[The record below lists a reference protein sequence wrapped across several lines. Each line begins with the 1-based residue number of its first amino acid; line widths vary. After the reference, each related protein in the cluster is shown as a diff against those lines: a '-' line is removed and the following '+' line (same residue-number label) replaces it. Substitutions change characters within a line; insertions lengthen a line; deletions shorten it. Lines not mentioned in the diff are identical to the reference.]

1 MFSMA
6 DHALEL
12 ARFVGDALDVL
23 GFKSQPLKLLV
34 YAYCTGQLSSRKIAR
49 AATRKPPYQL
59 LADGQEPHV
68 EQLIELRRGQRG
80 QLESAF
86 RKLFQLGRKLEM
98 ASVGRIQLTGSR
110 PPEEQIAFL
119 LERAEQVDRLEEQLA
134 SMLTAPME
142 LPYRLLD
149 PELRRRRLEEASRS
163 LQPPPLP
170 ASPTAGSASAPD
182 PPAPVA
188 APAPPA
194 PAPAAVEPAEPPAMR
209 DPVGNAAAAVN
220 AELAIAGKSEP
231 VEEPPPEPVAS
242 PSPVAPRRSS
252 SRKKGT
258 PLQGLSL
265 SGLQDAMRRNMSTF
279 VLLGTFL
286 LILGGYS
293 VINALPE
300 TPKPARKGAPQLP
313 PRPGNTAMLYV
324 GSALLTAGMLTFVA
338 LVALDPA
345 APRRRRRKRKTHL

>member
-1 MFSMA
+1 MA
-6 DHALEL
+6 DHAMEL

-34 YAYCTGQLSSRKIAR
+34 YAYCTGQLSSRKIVR

-86 RKLFQLGRKLEM
+86 RKLFQLGRKLEL
-98 ASVGRIQLTGSR
+98 ASVGRIQLAGSR
-110 PPEEQIAFL
+110 PAEEQIAFL

-134 SMLTAPME
+134 SMLSGPLE
-142 LPYRLLD
+142 LPYRLID
-149 PELRRRRLEEASRS
+149 PELRRRGLEEAYRS
-163 LQPPPLP
+163 LQP
-170 ASPTAGSASAPD
+170 A
-182 PPAPVA
+182 V
-188 APAPPA
+188 APAVTSPLAAQA
-194 PAPAAVEPAEPPAMR
+194 PAPAAPR
-209 DPVGNAAAAVN
+209 
-220 AELAIAGKSEP
+220 
-231 VEEPPPEPVAS
+231 VEEPKPVPAEEPATTGDPAATPARPPEPEPTQAAVTET
-242 PSPVAPRRSS
+242 PEPEPAPRRSS
-252 SRKKGT
+252 SSSRKKGA
-258 PLQGLSL
+258 PLEAVSL
-265 SGLQDAMRRNMSTF
+265 SGLQNAMRRNMSTF

-286 LILGGYS
+286 LVLGGYS
-293 VINALPE
+293 VITALPE

-324 GSALLTAGMLTFVA
+324 GSALLTSGMLVFIG

-345 APRRRRRKRKTHL
+345 APRRRRRKRKTRL

>member
-1 MFSMA
+1 MLPMA

-59 LADGQEPHV
+59 LADGQEPHP

-86 RKLFQLGRKLEM
+86 RKLFQLGRRLEM

-194 PAPAAVEPAEPPAMR
+194 LAPSPASAALEPAEPPAAR
-209 DPVGNAAAAVN
+209 EPAAAD
-220 AELAIAGKSEP
+220 AEPGIAGKPEP
-231 VEEPPPEPVAS
+231 VESV
-242 PSPVAPRRSS
+242 SPVAPRSS
-252 SRKKGT
+252 SRKKGA
-258 PLQGLSL
+258 PLEAVSL
-265 SGLQDAMRRNMSTF
+265 SGLQNAMRRNMSTF

-286 LILGGYS
+286 LVLGGYS
-293 VINALPE
+293 VITALPE
-300 TPKPARKGAPQLP
+300 TPKPARKGAPQVP
-313 PRPGNTAMLYV
+313 PRPGNTSMLYV
-324 GSALLTAGMLTFVA
+324 GSALLTSGMLVFIG

-345 APRRRRRKRKTHL
+345 APRRRRRKRKTRL